1 MIYNFEDKR
10 PEIAKSAFIA
20 ESADVIGEVFI
31 GEQCNVWYGAVIRAD
46 GRSVEI
52 GKGTNIQ
59 DNCTIHISSDYST
72 NIGKYV
78 TVGHGAIVHAC
89 KVGDYSLI
97 GMGAIVLDG
106 AEVGDYT
113 IIGAGSVVT
122 PRTKIPSGVLALGTP
137 ARVVKE
143 LSEEEKLSLKQSAEK
158 YIELAEK
165 YKRNC

>member
-10 PEIAKSAFIA
+10 PEISESAFIA

-31 GEQCNVWYGAVIRAD
+31 GEQCGIWFGTVIRAD
-46 GRSVEI
+46 GKSITV
-52 GKGTNIQ
+52 GSGTNIQ
-59 DNCTIHISSDYST
+59 DNCTVHISSEYST
-72 NIGKYV
+72 VIGEYV
-78 TVGHGAIVHAC
+78 TIGHGAIVHAC
-89 KVGDYSLI
+89 KVGSYSLI
-97 GMGAIVLDG
+97 GMGAIILDG

-143 LSEEEKLSLKQSAEK
+143 LSEEEKLSLKQSAEN
-158 YIELAEK
+158 YIELAKK
-165 YKRNC
+165 YKR

>member
-10 PEIAKSAFIA
+10 PEIAESAFVA
-20 ESADVIGEVFI
+20 ESTDIIGEVLI
-31 GEQCNVWYGAVIRAD
+31 GEQCSIWFGTVIRAD
-46 GRSVEI
+46 GRSVEV

-72 NIGKYV
+72 NIGEYV
-78 TVGHGAIVHAC
+78 TVGHGAIIHAC
-89 KVGDYSLI
+89 KIGDYSLI

-137 ARVVKE
+137 VRVVRE
-143 LSEEEKLSLKQSAEK
+143 LSKEEKLSLKQSAEK
-158 YIELAEK
+158 YIELAVK

>member
-1 MIYNFEDKR
+1 MVYNFEDKR
-10 PEIAKSAFIA
+10 PEIAESAFIA

-31 GEQCNVWYGAVIRAD
+31 GEQCSIWFGAVIRAD
-46 GRSVEI
+46 GKSVAV
-52 GKGTNIQ
+52 GRGSNIQ
-59 DNCTIHISSDYST
+59 DNCTVHIGGDYST
-72 NIGKYV
+72 EIGEFV
-78 TVGHGAIVHAC
+78 TVGHGAIVQAC
-89 KVGDYSLI
+89 KIGDYSLI
-97 GMGAIVLDG
+97 GMGAIVLNG

-122 PRTKIPSGVLALGTP
+122 PRTKIPSGVLAFGTP
-137 ARVVKE
+137 ARVVRE